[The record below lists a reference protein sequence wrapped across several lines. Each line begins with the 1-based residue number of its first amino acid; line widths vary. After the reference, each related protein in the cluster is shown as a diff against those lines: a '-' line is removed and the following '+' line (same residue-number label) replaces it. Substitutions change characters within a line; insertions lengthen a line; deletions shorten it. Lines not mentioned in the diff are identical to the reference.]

1 MFPFYPFIYEEDK
14 KEEFQQIQ
22 IYIEEY
28 FPLEEIKK
36 ENVDEETV
44 IIIDLL

>member
-1 MFPFYPFIYEEDK
+1 MFPFYPFIYEKYK
-14 KEEFQQIQ
+14 KEEFQQIPL
-22 IYIEEY
+22 YIEDY

-36 ENVDEETV
+36 ENIEEETI